1 MTQSSVLS
9 FITCLVVWIGYF
21 QNHQVSV
28 FNGLLPIFSCI
39 CLYYPFVLVF
49 NCNTI
54 TPLTLDCISEGVL
67 GQEKLLDSKVIS
79 PVGFGLKKLAKTGL
93 QLTFQMFR
101 CLVKI
106 MKSIFVFDKLI
117 WQKLSAHVSVVPLV
131 LFIKYP
137 VNQFAFQRI

>member
-1 MTQSSVLS
+1 M
-9 FITCLVVWIGYF
+9 
-21 QNHQVSV
+21 
-28 FNGLLPIFSCI
+28 
-39 CLYYPFVLVF
+39 
-49 NCNTI
+49 
-54 TPLTLDCISEGVL
+54 L